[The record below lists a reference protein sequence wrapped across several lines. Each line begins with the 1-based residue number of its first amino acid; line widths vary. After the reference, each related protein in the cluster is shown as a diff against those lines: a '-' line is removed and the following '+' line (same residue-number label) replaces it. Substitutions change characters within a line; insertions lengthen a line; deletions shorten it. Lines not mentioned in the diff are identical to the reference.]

1 MLSGIVDGVSHLW
14 QSKKSENRISFI
26 DDGFSELIKWRDEGT
41 SSDFTPIFP
50 LDTNPLDMQL
60 VQSYACQGV
69 TFCLSSVTVNV
80 LRKIKSTL
88 LLSKASE
95 VIVLMT
101 TSPDAFKA
109 LISSLQLQLQF
120 LSPPSKNND
129 DYNSYKW
136 LQTFLEPAAVTV
148 VHYPVHCFPILTPST
163 PSINEANVAVANIH
177 HCEVYNLSSISCR
190 NVMPLSLHNI
200 GMWKINDQIQSIR
213 DLPAGDVPPQHSS
226 RLKSF
231 AHELAGALIFDLE
244 LDPTSSINALGK
256 SSSLIGHHM
265 QPLLGALNKTRASLR
280 MVDGV
285 QVNA

>member
-1 MLSGIVDGVSHLW
+1 MLSGIIDHVSQLW
-14 QSKKSENRISFI
+14 QSKKSENRITFI
-26 DDGFSELIKWRDEGT
+26 DDGFSELIKWKDQGT
-41 SSDFTPIFP
+41 SPDFAPIFP

-88 LLSKASE
+88 ILSKASE
-95 VIVLMT
+95 AIVLMT

-129 DYNSYKW
+129 DDNSYKW
-136 LQTFLEPAAVTV
+136 LQSFLEPAAVTV
-148 VHYPVHCFPILTPST
+148 VHYPVHCFPILPPST
-163 PSINEANVAVANIH
+163 PSINEANAAVSGPNIRQ
-177 HCEVYNLSSISCR
+177 CEVYNLSSTSCR

-213 DLPAGDVPPQHSS
+213 GIY
-226 RLKSF
+226 
-231 AHELAGALIFDLE
+231 IFIYICIYIYIYIYTYIYLY
-244 LDPTSSINALGK
+244 IY
-256 SSSLIGHHM
+256 IHIYI
-265 QPLLGALNKTRASLR
+265 
-280 MVDGV
+280 
-285 QVNA
+285 